1 MKDIDRNSRTLIV
14 CFVIAIFG
22 LVPLRFYEIGNQ
34 IGSTSSNGGSAVLGE
49 QVSLPESELTV
60 TSRPVLESPY
70 EEIEMQGLNCLPRE
84 EADEQI
90 GVMVEVLK
98 STDLS
103 ESTVNSLVSE
113 IERVESSVCK

>member
-84 EADEQI
+84 EADNQI

-98 STDLS
+98 SSDLS
-103 ESTVNSLVSE
+103 ESTVSSLVSE
-113 IERVESSVCK
+113 IERIENSVCK

>member
-34 IGSTSSNGGSAVLGE
+34 INNVGSGSAVLGE

-70 EEIEMQGLNCLPRE
+70 EEIEMQSLNCLPRE
-84 EADEQI
+84 EADNQI

-103 ESTVNSLVSE
+103 ESTVSSLVSE
-113 IERVESSVCK
+113 IERIENSVCK

>member
-1 MKDIDRNSRTLIV
+1 MKDIDRNCRTLIV

-34 IGSTSSNGGSAVLGE
+34 VSSSGSAVLGE

-60 TSRPVLESPY
+60 ASQPVLESPY
-70 EEIEMQGLNCLPRE
+70 EEIEMGGLNCLSRD

-90 GVMVEVLK
+90 GVLVEVLK
-98 STDLS
+98 STDLN
-103 ESTVNSLVSE
+103 ESSVSALVSE
-113 IERVESSVCK
+113 IERVENSVCK

>member
-1 MKDIDRNSRTLIV
+1 MKDIDRNCRTLIV

-34 IGSTSSNGGSAVLGE
+34 QIGGGRGSAVLGE

>member
-1 MKDIDRNSRTLIV
+1 MKDIDRNCRTLIV

-34 IGSTSSNGGSAVLGE
+34 IGNRGSAVLGE

-60 TSRPVLESPY
+60 VNRPVLESPY
-70 EEIEMQGLNCLPRE
+70 EEIEMEDLNCLPRE
-84 EADEQI
+84 EADRQI
-90 GVMVEVLK
+90 GVMVEVLR

-103 ESTVNSLVSE
+103 ESTVSSLVGE
-113 IERVESSVCK
+113 IDRVENSVCK